1 MTVITSPLRR
11 PAFIALVVVLTLGRP
26 GHLDSQ
32 ISIDVATGDAFN
44 LRTPITITQK
54 GFPDIHIRDAKLRTR
69 PFKGYPYFDLQVG
82 FWRGNRGWIIGFL
95 HHKLHL
101 QDDLPP
107 EVERFEISNGFTIL
121 SLSRGLRRG
130 HLILSA
136 GAGVV
141 IANPDTR
148 VRGVD
153 EREDAGFL
161 HSIIG
166 SGYYFSGGSILLA
179 AQRNFPIVKHL
190 HVALAAKASGSY
202 TRVPMPDGRAT
213 VPNVALHLHAGLGT
227 SF

>member
-1 MTVITSPLRR
+1 MSVAVSPLRITTLR
-11 PAFIALVVVLTLGRP
+11 ALVAMLCLGWV
-26 GHLDSQ
+26 GHLHSQ

-44 LRTPITITQK
+44 LRTPLTITQK
-54 GFPDIHIRDAKLRTR
+54 GFPDIHIDDAKYRTR
-69 PFKGYPYFDLQVG
+69 PFKAYPYFDIQVG
-82 FWRGNRGWIIGFL
+82 FWSGDKGWIVGLL

-101 QDDLPP
+101 EDLPP
-107 EVERFEISNGFTIL
+107 EIVRFEMSNGFTIL
-121 SLSRGLRRG
+121 SLSRGWRSG

-141 IANPDTR
+141 IANPD
-148 VRGVD
+148 VNIRGVG

-161 HSIIG
+161 HPIIG

-179 AQRNFPIVKHL
+179 AQRNFPIVQGL
-190 HVALAAKASGSY
+190 HFALAAKATGSY
-202 TRVPMPDGRAT
+202 ARVPMPDGHAT

>member
-1 MTVITSPLRR
+1 MVASPLRL
-11 PAFIALVVVLTLGRP
+11 PTFIALVAIPCLGRA
-26 GHLDSQ
+26 GRLDSQ

-44 LRTPITITQK
+44 LRTPLTITQS
-54 GFPDIHIRDAKLRTR
+54 GFPDIHIDNAKYTTR
-69 PFKGYPYFDLQVG
+69 PLKAAPYYEIQVG
-82 FWRGNRGWIIGFL
+82 FWSGTKGWVVGML

-101 QDDLPP
+101 EDLPP
-107 EVERFEISNGFTIL
+107 EVERFEITNGYTIF
-121 SLSRGLRRG
+121 SLSRAWRRG
-130 HLILSA
+130 HLIVSA

-141 IANPDTR
+141 VAYPDTR
-148 VRGVD
+148 VRGVN

-190 HVALAAKASGSY
+190 HMALAAKASGSY
-202 TRVPMPDGRAT
+202 ARVPMPDGHAT

>member
-1 MTVITSPLRR
+1 MVAAPLRLR
-11 PAFIALVVVLTLGRP
+11 TFTALILCLGGAGRL
-26 GHLDSQ
+26 HSQ

-44 LRTPITITQK
+44 LRTPVTITQK
-54 GFPDIHIRDAKLRTR
+54 GFPDIHIRDAKFRTR
-69 PFKGYPYFDLQVG
+69 PFKGAPYFDLQVG
-82 FWRGNRGWIIGFL
+82 FWHGNSGWIVGFL

-101 QDDLPP
+101 EDDLPP
-107 EVERFEISNGFTIL
+107 EVEQFEISNGFTVL
-121 SLSRGLRRG
+121 SLSRGWRRG
-130 HLILSA
+130 QLILSA

-141 IANPDTR
+141 IANPDTH

-153 EREDAGFL
+153 EREDAGFF

-190 HVALAAKASGSY
+190 HIALAAKASGSY
-202 TRVPMPDGRAT
+202 TRVPMPDGHAT
-213 VPNVALHLHAGLGT
+213 VPNAALHLHAGLGT